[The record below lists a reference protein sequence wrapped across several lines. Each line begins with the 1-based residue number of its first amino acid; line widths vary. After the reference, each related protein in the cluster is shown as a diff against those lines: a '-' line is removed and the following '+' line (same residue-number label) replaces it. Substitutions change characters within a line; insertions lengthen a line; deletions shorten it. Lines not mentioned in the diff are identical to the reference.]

1 MKPARTSIESIH
13 ASENADGKLPSKEVL
28 SPPEYEM
35 SQRSKVC
42 GVDIHKQF
50 FVAALLSQVGEST
63 IKRFQSDRSGL
74 LEFKDWVLNE
84 QCELVAL
91 ESTGVYWYSLYSTLE
106 DHIEVIVANPY
117 FIKNIPGRKT
127 DIADAQWIAQLAL
140 NDLIKPSRVFP
151 KKQREIRNL
160 TRSREHLVNNRTMLK
175 NRVHRILES
184 ASIKLSSVLSDI
196 FGKSGL
202 HIVQGLLA
210 GTDLD
215 TIIASIP
222 NEKIRLKEPELRNAV
237 QHNLE
242 SSQIL
247 IIDQCLSLM
256 EQITRRI
263 DELDEE
269 IDARMIDRKKD
280 LKIATSIPGIGKVS
294 AITILA
300 EIGSYEE
307 FITPEKLAAGSGLIH
322 SVYQSADHLKTGP
335 ITKRGSPHLRR
346 IMVEVAQAAV
356 KTKNSRL
363 RSFFLK
369 LKMKNGYIKAIVAV
383 ARKILCILW
392 TILKKQE
399 LYCEENLPRKKVSMS
414 LKATPHPRAI
424 QDAIEIPGRAGYVI
438 KKLDSS
444 GG

>member
-1 MKPARTSIESIH
+1 M
-13 ASENADGKLPSKEVL
+13 NADGKLPSKEVL
-28 SPPEYEM
+28 SLPEYEM

-42 GVDIHKQF
+42 GVDVHKQF
-50 FVAALLSQVGEST
+50 FVAALLSQTGGSI
-63 IKRFQSDRSGL
+63 IKRFLSNKQGL
-74 LEFKDWVLNE
+74 LEFKEWVLNE
-84 QCELVAL
+84 GCELVAL

-106 DHIEVIVANPY
+106 DHIEVMVANPY

-127 DIADAQWIAQLAL
+127 DIADAQWIAQFAL
-140 NDLIKPSRVFP
+140 NNLIKPSRIFP

-175 NRVHRILES
+175 NRIHRVLES
-184 ASIKLSSVLSDI
+184 ASIKLSSVLADI

-222 NEKIRLKEPELRNAV
+222 HEKVRAKEPELRNAI

-242 SSQIL
+242 SSQII

-256 EQITRRI
+256 EQITSRI

-269 IDARMIDRKKD
+269 IGARMNDRKKD
-280 LKIATSIPGIGKVS
+280 LEIATSIPGIGKVS
-294 AITILA
+294 AMTILA

-307 FITPEKLAAGSGLIH
+307 FVTPEKLAAWSGLIP
-322 SVYQSADHLKTGP
+322 SIYQSADHLKTGP

-356 KTKNSRL
+356 KTKNCRL
-363 RSFFLK
+363 RSFFLR
-369 LKMKNGYIKAIVAV
+369 LKMKKGYNKAIVAV

-392 TILKKQE
+392 TILKKRE
-399 LYCEENLPRKKVSMS
+399 LYCEENLPRKKVSIS
-414 LKATPHPRAI
+414 LKSPPTSRTI
-424 QDAIEIPGRAGYVI
+424 QEAIEILGRAGYMI
-438 KKLDSS
+438 QKLDSN

>member
-1 MKPARTSIESIH
+1 V
-13 ASENADGKLPSKEVL
+13 NADGKLPSKEVL
-28 SPPEYEM
+28 SPLEYEM

-42 GVDIHKQF
+42 GVDVHKQF
-50 FVAALLSQVGEST
+50 FVAALLSQSGGST
-63 IKRFQSDRSGL
+63 LKRFQSDKPGL
-74 LEFKDWVLNE
+74 LEFKEWLLNE

-91 ESTGVYWYSLYSTLE
+91 ESTGIYWYSIYSTLE

-117 FIKNIPGRKT
+117 LIKNIPGRKT

-140 NDLIKPSRVFP
+140 NDLIKPSRIFP
-151 KKQREIRNL
+151 KKQREIRDL

-175 NRVHRILES
+175 NRVHRVLES
-184 ASIKLSSVLSDI
+184 ASIKLSSVLADI

-202 HIVQGLLA
+202 HIVQGLVA
-210 GTDLD
+210 GIDLD
-215 TIIASIP
+215 TILASIP
-222 NEKIRLKEPELRNAV
+222 HEKVRAKEPELRNAI
-237 QHNLE
+237 QRNLE

-247 IIDQCLSLM
+247 IINQCLSLI

-269 IDARMIDRKKD
+269 IGAHMNDREND
-280 LKIATSIPGIGKVS
+280 LKIAMSMPGIGKVS
-294 AITILA
+294 AMTILA
-300 EIGSYEE
+300 EIGNYEE
-307 FITPEKLAAGSGLIH
+307 FGTPEKLAAWSGLIP

-363 RSFFLK
+363 RSFFLRLK
-369 LKMKNGYIKAIVAV
+369 LKKGYNKAIVAV

-392 TILKKQE
+392 AILRKRE
-399 LYCEENLPRKKVSMS
+399 LYREENIPKKKVSII
-414 LKATPHPRAI
+414 LKSSPSPRSIQEAI
-424 QDAIEIPGRAGYVI
+424 DILVRAGYMI
-438 KKLDSS
+438 QKLDSP